1 MRDRERVRDRMR
13 GRVRDRMSKG
23 GDLYKRGWG
32 LIKSSVD
39 PLPPQYICLQVG
51 LCSRDISN
59 IIISQLHDLLCGKC
73 RP

>member
-1 MRDRERVRDRMR
+1 
-13 GRVRDRMSKG
+13 MSKG